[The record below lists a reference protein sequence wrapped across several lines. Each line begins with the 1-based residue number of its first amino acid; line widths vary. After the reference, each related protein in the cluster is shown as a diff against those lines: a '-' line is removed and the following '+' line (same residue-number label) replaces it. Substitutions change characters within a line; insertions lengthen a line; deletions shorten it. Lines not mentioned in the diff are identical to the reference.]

1 MDERLPLI
9 LFLLATVVPL
19 FLGKTGAAPAW
30 LSLQGLAMGWISLTQ
45 HHVLSAHALAG
56 GLEVLLVRA
65 LLVPTLLRR
74 ALAGSAAAHD
84 DLMPSNL
91 LIWGV
96 ALALIILAFKF
107 GDGAR
112 ADVRA
117 LTLGVVAA
125 TGTMAFLLLSTN
137 REPAAQLVALLFMEN
152 ALALF
157 ESLMSEPWSVPVH
170 VGVSGLYVGTV
181 AVGVWLVRAPAAPL
195 PAPDPAAAACAVSDD
210 AVAREP

>member
-9 LFLLATVVPL
+9 LFLLTTVVPL
-19 FLGKTGAAPAW
+19 FLGKMGATPAW
-30 LSLQGLAMGWISLTQ
+30 LGLQGLAMGWISLTQ
-45 HHVLSAHALAG
+45 HHALSVHALAG

-74 ALAGSAAAHD
+74 ALLGSAAAHE

-137 REPAAQLVALLFMEN
+137 RAPVAQLVALLFMEN

-170 VGVSGLYVGTV
+170 LGVSGLYVGTV
-181 AVGVWLVRAPAAPL
+181 AVGVWLVRAQA
-195 PAPDPAAAACAVSDD
+195 APDPGASACAASDG